1 MRRKNNYFCAH
12 GIRTIAPRGKLPP
25 VSIGVWVKI
34 RVSFR
39 VGRQPDN
46 CPAGKLPSGLGLG
59 LG

>member
-1 MRRKNNYFCAH
+1 MSLKWEEKIVISVHTVSGQLPPEENC
-12 GIRTIAPRGKLPP
+12 PP

-46 CPAGKLPSGLGLG
+46 CPAGKLPSG
-59 LG
+59 